1 MVAKRGRWL
10 MGLAVVLS
18 SALALKASSGTESSV
33 SGRTVQKTTSTEG
46 VRISYEWT
54 DAAGKVRSI
63 ELPISR
69 SELEASE
76 QALGF
81 SLAELRA
88 FLIDAEIRIRE
99 EEGLSAVDIARKV
112 VSRISDPDLCRVGA
126 DPESDFNFILRAD
139 TSALPGGQ
147 AEVERVLAAYQ
158 RRWEASRKTVSDRLQ
173 ARLKEY
179 AGTHGMEVTPN
190 GIAVDYRRLVKA
202 SAVRLRPLAEEFR
215 RICGSSKAELLAAVH
230 SFVQSIPYEQEPPV
244 DGGRYTAG
252 VTVPLRVLAEDHG
265 DCDSK
270 AVLFAALWLDLSNY
284 RTVLI
289 RVPEH
294 MLVGVAVP
302 LARGEVLTIGTTR
315 YLLLEMSCP
324 EKTRPG
330 VVSQYSADA
339 LAGRDYKYRIV
350 S

>member
-1 MVAKRGRWL
+1 MAAKKGLSWAI
-10 MGLAVVLS
+10 GLAVAF
-18 SALALKASSGTESSV
+18 ALPLQAAAGTESS
-33 SGRTVQKTTSTEG
+33 SPGRVVHRTASTEG
-46 VRISYEWT
+46 VRLSYEWA
-54 DAAGKVRSI
+54 DAGGTIRRI
-63 ELPISR
+63 DLPISR

-88 FLIDAEIRIRE
+88 FLIDAEVRIRQ
-99 EEGLSAVDIARKV
+99 EEGLSALDLAKQV
-112 VSRISDPDLCRVGA
+112 VSRISDPALCRITE
-126 DPESDFNFILRAD
+126 DPASDFNVILRAN
-139 TSALPGGQ
+139 TAALPGGQ
-147 AEVERVLAAYQ
+147 AEVERVLAAYR
-158 RRWEASRKTVSDRLQ
+158 RRWDASRKTVSDRLQ

-202 SAVRLRPLAEEFR
+202 SAIRLKPLAGEFR

-230 SFVQSIPYEQEPPV
+230 SFVQSIPYEQAPPV
-244 DGGRYTAG
+244 DDGRYTAG

-270 AVLFAALWLDLSNY
+270 AVLFAALWLNLSNY

-289 RVPEH
+289 QVPEH

-302 LARGEVLTIGTTR
+302 LARGEALTIGSTR
-315 YLLLEMSCP
+315 YLLLEMSCSQQ
-324 EKTRPG
+324 TRPG